1 MKLCIPTETN
11 EGLNSNVC
19 GHFGSA
25 PYFMIYDAETGTFE
39 VITNTNMHH
48 SHGMC
53 QPLSLIGDK
62 QIDAVVCQGM
72 GMGAFQKLQTKG
84 IKAYKANAKTV
95 EQLVKDF
102 NSKLLEEI
110 TFENTCAQHNCH

>member
-62 QIDAVVCQGM
+62 HIDAVVCQGM
-72 GMGAFQKLQTKG
+72 GMGAFQKLSSKG
-84 IKAYKANAKTV
+84 IKAYKVNAKSV
-95 EQLVKDF
+95 EQLIKDYKG
-102 NSKLLEEI
+102 KLLEEI
-110 TFENTCAQHNCH
+110 SFENACAGHGCH